1 MECNLGQGDLL
12 RLEGKP
18 KGVVLHCLKGT
29 VWLTRGDGMDY
40 LISEGRSFEM
50 KAGTTAVVE
59 ALGSAEIRLQAVTS
73 IGANLKPMLSQFAFR
88 TA

>member
-18 KGVVLHCLKGT
+18 KGVLLHCLKGT
-29 VWLTRGDGMDY
+29 VWLTQGDGADH
-40 LISEGRSFEM
+40 LISEGCSFEM
-50 KAGTTAVVE
+50 KTGTTTVVE
-59 ALGSAEIRLQAVTS
+59 ALGSADIRLQAVTS
-73 IGANLKPMLSQFAFR
+73 VGANLKPMLSQFAFR

>member
-29 VWLTRGDGMDY
+29 VWLTQGDGTDH

-50 KAGTTAVVE
+50 KAGTAAVVE
-59 ALGSAEIRLQAVTS
+59 ALGSAEIRLQAAASV
-73 IGANLKPMLSQFAFR
+73 GANLKPMLSQFSFR